1 MIQYTISIMPNYK
14 MEQRGGIL
22 KLKMFPGM
30 SVYLQRNSCE
40 LLGKSDLEIGKGNL
54 YYIEGGIN

>member
-1 MIQYTISIMPNYK
+1 VIQYTISIMPNYK

-30 SVYLQRNSCE
+30 SVHLQ
-40 LLGKSDLEIGKGNL
+40 K
-54 YYIEGGIN
+54 INHGLFFKAYRHYVCLSTAE